1 MKRTRTFSRAAAAVF
16 AVILTVSLPAADIR
30 NHSTWRDTQGN
41 IALNEQWLIGP
52 DGKRVPAEL
61 SCQLWL
67 PVAFDPDTGI
77 VQMQH
82 VKQWD
87 PWVPATTTRRTDR

>member
-1 MKRTRTFSRAAAAVF
+1 M
-16 AVILTVSLPAADIR
+16 AD
-30 NHSTWRDTQGN
+30 SPLGPYTDKGLMSQQKTWNSQISSFFYLSESDQL

-67 PVAFDPDTGI
+67 PVTFDPDTGI
-77 VQMQH
+77 AQMQH

-87 PWVPATTTRRTDR
+87 PWAPATTTRRTDR